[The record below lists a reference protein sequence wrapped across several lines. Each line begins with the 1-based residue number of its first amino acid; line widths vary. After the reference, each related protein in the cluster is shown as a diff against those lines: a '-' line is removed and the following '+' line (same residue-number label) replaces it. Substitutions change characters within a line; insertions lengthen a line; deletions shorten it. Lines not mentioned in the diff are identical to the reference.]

1 MKNSFILAFIVVWIT
16 SGMYAQHQD
25 DTFYAT
31 MSLSDAKELK
41 RKHPSEITIL
51 DRKRNEAAVL
61 LTDLGGHLLHEQI
74 LVHGP
79 GYIYAHS
86 EEEAINAIKASYDTK
101 SLNTADYTITE
112 ETTVNQVLPVIEVN
126 NIANH
131 IKELE
136 AYGSR
141 FHKDKNGKQSAIDLK
156 AKWEAIA
163 KSYNRD
169 DVSVRLFYHSVTPM
183 PSVIMTIKGTE
194 FPDQYVVVGGHLDST
209 SRHIVDSSDEN
220 SEKIAPGADDD
231 ASGIATITESA
242 RALFEIGFKPKRTIE
257 IMAYAAEEIG
267 LLGSLEI
274 ARQYRSQ
281 NKNVLAV
288 GQFDMTLYNGSTK
301 DIYFVED
308 KGVTDIELTDFFES
322 LLDYYNL
329 VGEHKIT
336 YGFTSCGYSCSDH
349 HSWGTQGFRTAFPFE
364 SNIRVNPNV
373 NIHTKNDTFSLLGT
387 ANHAV
392 KFAKLCSEFL
402 IEVAK
407 DSRKTLTVADN
418 AKQTNFKIYKNDQNL
433 SYEMPAGQQAKLFQL
448 FDINGKLVFNL
459 KLSGNSGSVA
469 LTNLVSGVYVVSIT
483 SNEDKIMTQKIV
495 L

>member
-1 MKNSFILAFIVVWIT
+1 MKRSFILILIIIGIT
-16 SGMYAQHQD
+16 SDIFSQHQE

-51 DRKRNEAAVL
+51 DRKRNDAAVL

-79 GYIYAHS
+79 GYIFAHS
-86 EEEAINAIKASYDTK
+86 EKEAIAAIQASYNTK
-101 SLNTADYTITE
+101 FKNAVDYTITE
-112 ETTVNQVLPVIEVN
+112 NATVDQVLPVINVD
-126 NIANH
+126 NIADH

-141 FHKDKNGKQSAIDLK
+141 FHSDKNGKQSAIDLK
-156 AKWEAIA
+156 AKWEKMA
-163 KSYNRD
+163 KFYNRD
-169 DVSVRLFYHSVTPM
+169 DVSVRLFNHSRTPM
-183 PSVIMTIKGTE
+183 PSVIMTIEGTE

-209 SRHIVDSSDEN
+209 SRHIIDSSNEK

-274 ARQYRSQ
+274 AQEYRSQ

-322 LLDYYNL
+322 LLDYYNTE
-329 VGEHKIT
+329 GEHKIT

-349 HSWGTQGFRTAFPFE
+349 HSWGTQGFRAAFPFE

-373 NIHTKNDTFSLLGT
+373 NIHTKNDKFSFIGT

-407 DSRKTLTVADN
+407 DSRKTLSVAN
-418 AKQTNFKIYKNDQNL
+418 QNKQNNFKIYKKEQRL
-433 SYEMPAGQQAKLFQL
+433 FYELPGNQKAKSFQL
-448 FDINGKLVFNL
+448 FDINGKMILSSE
-459 KLSGNSGSVA
+459 LSGNTGTIA
-469 LTNLVSGVYVVSIT
+469 LSNLASGVYVIT
-483 SNEDKIMTQKIV
+483 VTSTADKLMTQKIV
-495 L
+495 Y